1 MQHNKAL
8 EKFFF
13 NTVIL
18 NDDTTQQYQ
27 YIVEEKILNI
37 KDMRIRGN
45 TRVSL
50 GYYNLRSLNIIKK
63 VGELSEFFL
72 REKKNVI

>member
-1 MQHNKAL
+1 
-8 EKFFF
+8 
-13 NTVIL
+13 
-18 NDDTTQQYQ
+18 
-27 YIVEEKILNI
+27 
-37 KDMRIRGN
+37 MRIRGN

-72 REKKNVI
+72 REKKMLYKGNCKKNYIGMFEKKK